1 MYIVQ
6 HFSTFSTL
14 RLICVCLGLPT
25 PSVSSQPA
33 LNLGMLS
40 QASLKTSRDRKLMEY
55 LLLADD
61 LILCKDGIVSVS
73 KLEMSDIRLPYSKFQ
88 MLATSVIDFYIS
100 EGSALLR
107 NHFSSTAQPGL
118 VINVDIVRITISL
131 SISGYALLSSP
142 RLHDV
147 RQNGQLKSILQDLR
161 IGLKQCMLHHNER
174 RELTKGLFD
183 SFGAV
188 LGSID
193 QLALSKD
200 LLTNGVIAMSQDFD
214 QEFWHEVL
222 HSDSP
227 SAVEIDHDAM
237 DLDSEFESEINNNRE
252 KDNTPD
258 HTHHEVDAST
268 NVTAFRA
275 CVAAKICFL
284 SSIKGPE
291 DLASTVASRAVS
303 STLAYLTSLQAT
315 DFLACRVFLRE
326 LLDSG
331 ITIAQDDANALL
343 EFLAQKIIHPYDLER
358 SEVSMGVCLDVL
370 AGLAEMWINGEGSDL
385 AEVGAELYKWFI
397 NIALK
402 RGISSPHIHIC
413 ISDLLQKVI
422 KVRPEYAKSL
432 SLASARTCL
441 FEVLAQG
448 NVAVKFYI
456 GNRIADIF
464 GLFVLKEH
472 ENILEDVIDNLPTD
486 RDWIEGIALRLF
498 VLAHLAA
505 SWSTLLRRCV
515 YAIFETPTA
524 VPDSTGY
531 AKNCMSHITTSLKL
545 HNLRDLFKLFVSQIL
560 YTLLETQPLRSIPY
574 AVFGYATLAELLHDV
589 QDEVV
594 GHVVMRGRD
603 EEAVQLADD
612 LGVSFDKLLETSF
625 SRAAAYSICR
635 DFAAPTSTSTQTS
648 KSETHLRNL
657 LGKERYSTLINVHFV
672 KILALFYITM
682 DPDAQIEKGFQKR
695 PASAPAY
702 SAYEKMVSKAAF
714 NKVLPPGQ
722 QPTFKAR
729 YLFDEI
735 ERLCRRTSYDAES
748 LWSPELY
755 VYVFREV
762 LNTIHPELGSLN
774 ACVALRKIRIMICM
788 AGNTAL
794 EGYPLEMTLQCL
806 RPFLTDAQCSEDAIA
821 IVQYLLEYGA
831 SYLKEVPS
839 FLAGH
844 AVSTLTSMKAF
855 FESTQDSTTQ
865 ESQFKATMSRA
876 QAFHAN
882 FVEYLEKYSSPHLTE
897 VSSKCFRTVVKTSS
911 NIQNGGNAR
920 LGTYESELLLELLE
934 DQRSGRNLLDQSSK
948 DAILKFLCTPFEVPL
963 DFRDDILGSDEQA
976 ARYASVVWKTCQRG
990 LSSPNYLL
998 WAGRVLG
1005 RAYASKGLIDWELAF
1020 ETNVEPERKVTST
1033 QAMSPYSCSRSNLL
1047 RLLCDVLMR
1056 DQSTE
1061 VGMAETTLRSIV
1073 TGTSKR
1079 DDYGDCE
1086 QVLPPSLIQSLLWK
1100 QYGLPTIDLQMT
1112 EGSNLQDSVALKEH
1126 QEGSEWIQRLDIALA
1141 FSAADDPFLSKL
1153 TQIIQC
1159 LKGLAE
1165 DVFPYILHLVLLREA
1180 GSLETTKRLMSQACR
1195 HIFQKCLS
1203 NETDGTLIYRI
1214 RVLLKAILYL
1224 RTQPLPHEST
1234 EADRVQWLDLDY
1246 QQAAAVALKCS
1257 MYKTALLFVEIDFST
1272 AAKTSRRR
1280 SSAIKIQE
1288 PTELLLNIYQN
1299 IDEQDAFYGVQQPSS
1314 LSSMMARLEYEHAG
1328 FKSLSFRGAH
1338 YDGQIRLSSGGN
1350 HIDEESMVRALDS
1363 LDLNGLSQSVLS
1375 KMTTTGPNAI
1385 DSVLRTAR
1393 KLEQWD
1399 ISVPASHSSSASTI
1413 FRVFQ
1418 GINNAADSQSLLISL
1433 NTGFTDSM
1441 KQLMVSE
1448 GAKSSIHAL
1457 LGSLAIL
1464 TEAEEVFSSRRSE
1477 QLYEAL
1483 GRFKD
1488 RERWMHSERLDSDPI
1503 P

>member
-1 MYIVQ
+1 
-6 HFSTFSTL
+6 
-14 RLICVCLGLPT
+14 
-25 PSVSSQPA
+25 
-33 LNLGMLS
+33 
-40 QASLKTSRDRKLMEY
+40 MEF
-55 LLLADD
+55 LLLADEPLLSED
-61 LILCKDGIVSVS
+61 EKVSIS
-73 KLEMSDIRLPYSKFQ
+73 RLETSGIRLAYSKFQ
-88 MLATSVIDFYIS
+88 MLATSVIDFFIS

-107 NHFSSTAQPGL
+107 NHFSSTSEPASG
-118 VINVDIVRITISL
+118 INVEVIRITISF
-131 SISGYALLSSP
+131 SITGYALLSSP

-147 RQNGQLKSILQDLR
+147 RQSDQLQSILQDLR

-174 RELTKGLFD
+174 RELTKGLLE

-188 LGSID
+188 LGPID
-193 QLALSKD
+193 QLALRKD
-200 LLTNGVIAMSQDFD
+200 VLIDGTIAMSQDFD
-214 QEFWHEVL
+214 QKFWHEIL

-227 SAVEIDHDAM
+227 RAVDIEQDAM
-237 DLDSEFESEINNNRE
+237 DLDSEFESRISTDRE
-252 KDNTPD
+252 KDHILDN
-258 HTHHEVDAST
+258 THHEIDAST

-284 SSIKGPE
+284 SNMKEPE
-291 DLASTVASRAVS
+291 DTTSTVASRAVS
-303 STLAYLTSLQAT
+303 STLDYLTSLQAR
-315 DFLACRVFLRE
+315 DFLVCRVFLRE
-326 LLDSG
+326 LFDSG
-331 ITIAQDDANALL
+331 ISIAEDDAHTLL
-343 EFLAQKIIHPYDLER
+343 MYLAQVVIHPYDLER

-370 AGLAEMWINGEGSDL
+370 TGLAEMWISTAGSDL
-385 AEVGAELYKWFI
+385 AEVGAQLYKWFI
-397 NIALK
+397 SIALK
-402 RGISSPHIHIC
+402 KGISSPHVHIC

-422 KVRPEYAKSL
+422 KIRPEYARSL

-456 GNRIADIF
+456 GNKIADIF

-472 ENILEDVIDNLPTD
+472 ESILEDVIESLPTD

-524 VPDSTGY
+524 VPDSAGY
-531 AKNCMSHITTSLKL
+531 AKSCMNHITTSLKL
-545 HNLRDLFKLFVSQIL
+545 HKLQDLFKLFVSQIL
-560 YTLLETQPLRSIPY
+560 YTWLETQPLRSIPY
-574 AVFGYATLAELLHDV
+574 NVFGYATLAELLYDV

-594 GHVVMRGRD
+594 GHVVMRGKDD
-603 EEAVQLADD
+603 EAAQLADD
-612 LGVSFDKLLETSF
+612 LGVSFEKLLEKSF
-625 SRAAAYSICR
+625 SRAAAYSIGR
-635 DFAAPTSTSTQTS
+635 DFTLPTSTSTPTS
-648 KSETHLRNL
+648 KAETYLRNV
-657 LGKERYSTLINVHFV
+657 LGKERYSSFITVHFAQ
-672 KILALFYITM
+672 ILSLLYTTM
-682 DPDAQIEKGFQKR
+682 DPDAQIEKGFR
-695 PASAPAY
+695 THPAFATAY
-702 SAYEKMVSKAAF
+702 SAYQKIVSKVPA

-735 ERLCRRTSYDAES
+735 ECLCRRTIYDAES

-755 VYVFREV
+755 VYVFREI
-762 LNTIHPELGSLN
+762 LNTIHPELGSLS
-774 ACVALRKIRIMICM
+774 ACVVLRRIRVLICM
-788 AGNTAL
+788 AGTTAL
-794 EGYPLEMTLQCL
+794 ERYPLEMTLQSL

-821 IVQYLLEYGA
+821 LVQYLLEYGA

-865 ESQFKATMSRA
+865 ESQFKAIMSRA
-876 QAFHAN
+876 QAFHTN
-882 FVEYLEKYSSPHLTE
+882 FVDSLERYSSPHLTE
-897 VSSKCFRTVVKTSS
+897 ESAKCFRTIVKTSS
-911 NIQNGGNAR
+911 NIQNGGNTR
-920 LGTYESELLLELLE
+920 LGTHESELLLELLE

-990 LSSPNYLL
+990 ISSPNYLL

-1005 RAYASKGLIDWELAF
+1005 RAYASKGLIDRELAF
-1020 ETNVEPERKVTST
+1020 ETKVEPELKLTSI
-1033 QAMSPYSCSRSNLL
+1033 QAISPSSCSRSNLL
-1047 RLLCDVLMR
+1047 RLLCDILTR
-1056 DQSTE
+1056 DQSIE

-1073 TGTSKR
+1073 TGTSDT
-1079 DDYGDCE
+1079 DDYLDC
-1086 QVLPPSLIQSLLWK
+1086 QQFLPPSLIQSLLWK
-1100 QYGLPTIDLQMT
+1100 HYHLPAIDLRVT
-1112 EGSNLQDSVALKEH
+1112 EGSNLQESVELKDH
-1126 QEGSEWIQRLDIALA
+1126 QEGSEWIQRLGIALA
-1141 FSAADDPFLSKL
+1141 FSAADDPFLSEL
-1153 TQIIQC
+1153 TPTIQC

-1165 DVFPYILHLVLLREA
+1165 NAFPYILHLVLLREA
-1180 GSLETTKRLMSQACR
+1180 GGLETTKRIMSQACR
-1195 HIFQKCLS
+1195 HLFQKSTS

-1224 RTQPLPHEST
+1224 RTQPLPHETT
-1234 EADRVQWLDLDY
+1234 EADRAQWLDLDY

-1257 MYKTALLFVEIDFST
+1257 MYKTALLFVEIEFST
-1272 AAKTSRRR
+1272 AAKPSRRR
-1280 SSAIKIQE
+1280 SSAIKVQE
-1288 PTELLLNIYQN
+1288 PTQLLLDIYQN

-1314 LSSMMARLEYEHAG
+1314 LSSMTARLEYEHAG

-1338 YDGQIRLSSGGN
+1338 YDGQIRHSSGGDP
-1350 HIDEESMVRALDS
+1350 IDEESMVRTLDS

-1375 KMTTTGPNAI
+1375 KMTTTGPNAK

-1399 ISVPASHSSSASTI
+1399 ISVPASHNSSASTI

-1418 GINNAADSQSLLISL
+1418 GINNAADSESLLNSL

-1441 KQLMVSE
+1441 NQLMVDE
-1448 GAKSSIHAL
+1448 DAKSSIHAI

-1464 TEAEEVFSSRRSE
+1464 TEAEEIFSSKRSE
-1477 QLYEAL
+1477 QLYEVLA
-1483 GRFKD
+1483 RFKD
-1488 RERWMHSERLDSDPI
+1488 RELWMHSER
-1503 P
+1503 

>member
-1 MYIVQ
+1 M
-6 HFSTFSTL
+6 
-14 RLICVCLGLPT
+14 G
-25 PSVSSQPA
+25 SQSA

-40 QASLKTSRDRKLMEY
+40 QASLRSSRDRKLMEY
-55 LLLADD
+55 LLLAHDPLLYED
-61 LILCKDGIVSVS
+61 EKVSIS
-73 KLEMSDIRLPYSKFQ
+73 KLETSDIRLAYSKFQ
-88 MLATSVIDFYIS
+88 MLATSVINFLIS

-107 NHFSSTAQPGL
+107 NHFSSATEPAGMNVE
-118 VINVDIVRITISL
+118 VIRITISF
-131 SISGYALLSSP
+131 SIIGYALLSSP
-142 RLHDV
+142 RLQCF
-147 RQNGQLKSILQDLR
+147 RQSDQLKNVLQDLK
-161 IGLKQCMLHHNER
+161 IGLKQCVLCHNER
-174 RELTKGLFD
+174 REFLKGLFE

-193 QLALSKD
+193 QLAVRKD
-200 LLTNGVIAMSQDFD
+200 VLMDGAIAMSQGFD
-214 QEFWHEVL
+214 QKFWHDIR

-227 SAVEIDHDAM
+227 SAVNVEQDAM
-237 DLDSEFESEINNNRE
+237 DLDSEFESQTSTNRE
-252 KDNTPD
+252 KDNILD
-258 HTHHEVDAST
+258 DTHYEVDSST

-284 SSIKGPE
+284 SNMKESE
-291 DLASTVASRAVS
+291 DSTLIVASRAVS
-303 STLAYLTSLQAT
+303 STIDYLTSLHAR
-315 DFLACRVFLRE
+315 DFLVCRVFLRE

-331 ITIAQDDANALL
+331 ITIAEDDANTLL
-343 EFLAQKIIHPYDLER
+343 EYLAQVVIHPYDLER

-370 AGLAEMWINGEGSDL
+370 TGLAGMWINSEGSDL
-385 AEVGAELYKWFI
+385 AEVGAQLYKWFI
-397 NIALK
+397 SIALK
-402 RGISSPHIHIC
+402 KGISSPHVHIC

-422 KVRPEYAKSL
+422 KIRPEYARSL

-456 GNRIADIF
+456 GNKIADIF

-472 ENILEDVIDNLPTD
+472 ENILEDVIESLPTD

-515 YAIFETPTA
+515 YAIFETPSA
-524 VPDSTGY
+524 VPDSSGY
-531 AKNCMSHITTSLKL
+531 AKICMSYITTSLKL
-545 HNLRDLFKLFVSQIL
+545 YSLQDLFKLFVSQIL
-560 YTLLETQPLRSIPY
+560 YTWLETQPLRSIPY
-574 AVFGYATLAELLHDV
+574 TVFGYATLVELLHDV

-594 GHVVMRGRD
+594 GHVVMRGKD
-603 EEAVQLADD
+603 NEAAQLADD
-612 LGVSFDKLLETSF
+612 LGVSFEKLLETSF
-625 SRAAAYSICR
+625 SRAAAYSIGR
-635 DFAAPTSTSTQTS
+635 DFAMPLSTSTQTS
-648 KSETHLRNL
+648 KAETHLRNV
-657 LGKERYSTLINVHFV
+657 LGKERYSFFIAVHFA
-672 KILALFYITM
+672 KILALFYTTM

-695 PASAPAY
+695 PASATAY
-702 SAYEKMVSKAAF
+702 SAYEKIISKVPT

-735 ERLCRRTSYDAES
+735 ECLCRRTSYDAES

-755 VYVFREV
+755 VYVFREI
-762 LNTIHPELGSLN
+762 LNTIHPELGSLS
-774 ACVALRKIRIMICM
+774 ACVVLRRIRIVICM
-788 AGNTAL
+788 AGTTAL
-794 EGYPLEMTLQCL
+794 EGYPLEMTLHSL
-806 RPFLTDAQCSEDAIA
+806 RPFLTDAQCSEDSIA
-821 IVQYLLEYGA
+821 IVQYLLDHGA

-839 FLAGH
+839 FVAGY

-882 FVEYLEKYSSPHLTE
+882 FVDSLERYSSPHLTE
-897 VSSKCFRTVVKTSS
+897 ESARCFKTILRTSS

-920 LGTYESELLLELLE
+920 LGTHESELLLELLE
-934 DQRSGRNLLDQSSK
+934 DQRSGRNLLDQSSQ

-976 ARYASVVWKTCQRG
+976 ARYASVVWKTCQRAI
-990 LSSPNYLL
+990 SSSNYLL

-1020 ETNVEPERKVTST
+1020 ETNVEPEPKLNSA
-1033 QAMSPYSCSRSNLL
+1033 QAMSLPSCSRSNLL
-1047 RLLCDVLMR
+1047 RLLCNVLMR
-1056 DQSTE
+1056 DQSAE

-1073 TGTSKR
+1073 TGTLNT
-1079 DDYGDCE
+1079 DDYLDCE
-1086 QVLPPSLIQSLLWK
+1086 QFLPPSLIQSMIWK
-1100 QYGLPTIDLQMT
+1100 QYRLPTIDLRNTQ
-1112 EGSNLQDSVALKEH
+1112 GSHLQDSVALKEH
-1126 QEGSEWIQRLDIALA
+1126 QDGSEWIQQLGITLA
-1141 FSAADDPFLSKL
+1141 YSAADDPFLSEL
-1153 TQIIQC
+1153 TQTIQS
-1159 LKGLAE
+1159 LKDLAE
-1165 DVFPYILHLVLLREA
+1165 NAFPYILHLVLLREA
-1180 GSLETTKRLMSQACR
+1180 GGLETTKRIMSQACR
-1195 HIFQKCLS
+1195 HLFQKCIS
-1203 NETDGTLIYRI
+1203 NETDATLVYRI

-1224 RTQPLPHEST
+1224 RTQALPNEAT
-1234 EADRVQWLDLDY
+1234 EADRAQWLDLDY
-1246 QQAAAVALKCS
+1246 QQAAAVAFRCS
-1257 MYKTALLFVEIDFST
+1257 MYKTALLFVEIEFSA

-1280 SSAIKIQE
+1280 SSAIKFQE
-1288 PTELLLNIYQN
+1288 PTELLLDIYQN

-1338 YDGQIRLSSGGN
+1338 YDGQIRHSSGGD

-1418 GINNAADSQSLLISL
+1418 GINNAVDSENLQNSL
-1433 NTGFTDSM
+1433 NTGFLDSM
-1441 KQLMVSE
+1441 TQLMVGQ
-1448 GAKSSIHAL
+1448 GAKSSMHAI

-1477 QLYEAL
+1477 QLYEVL
-1483 GRFKD
+1483 GHFKD
-1488 RERWMHSERLDSDPI
+1488 RELWMHSER
-1503 P
+1503 